1 MQNRRAAALQYLESA
16 AKILDHRHGI
26 TVDFH
31 DPKAHQLIRKYV
43 SEVPSEELRRCWIE
57 YLVAIGMPR
66 HEIHIDGEVAS
77 TKKSSKPEKD
87 LWYRGVRQTK
97 DG

>member
-1 MQNRRAAALQYLESA
+1 MQNRRAVALQYLESA

-26 TVDFH
+26 KVDFH
-31 DPKAHQLIRKYV
+31 NPKAHQLIRKYV
-43 SEVPSEELRRCWIE
+43 SEIPSEELRSCWVE
-57 YLVAIGMPR
+57 YLAAIGMPR

-77 TKKSSKPEKD
+77 SKKSSIQEKG
-87 LWYRGVRQTK
+87 LWYRGARQIK